1 MLCKIYFEHH
11 SFTRTS
17 TVALANARAPSL
29 LHWKY
34 QVFICYLNVI
44 RSLILFILVF
54 FRYLTLTDP
63 HCRYAL
69 SKDRPLYFVN
79 KPNVLWC
86 CSSLPHVKDNCTP
99 APKQSRVLELII
111 YSMCRV
117 ITVQFN
123 MHAYSLRT
131 KLTIK
136 LVKKIWII
144 CHKSIPLITLFGYEP
159 NDIILKVCVY
169 PYITK
174 SELGM

>member
-1 MLCKIYFEHH
+1 VHEAPAFAWGPEKGWTTWGLCTQPFPAIF
-11 SFTRTS
+11 
-17 TVALANARAPSL
+17 ARGCF
-29 LHWKY
+29 HD
-34 QVFICYLNVI
+34 LNVI